1 VVGTAD
7 VVEVAAGLLF
17 TMPGAPMVFAG
28 DEIGMEGLLGEDARR
43 PFPWH
48 RPEAWD
54 RTTLDRYRALAALRR
69 SHHALRRGGMRWVH
83 AAGDVLAYLRES
95 HQERLLVLAARAPN
109 DGVRLP
115 AALLGLTG
123 EAAARYGGS
132 PPLRPDADGVVSLP
146 GDGPMFE
153 VWQLA

>member
-1 VVGTAD
+1 
-7 VVEVAAGLLF
+7 
-17 TMPGAPMVFAG
+17 M
-28 DEIGMEGLLGEDARR
+28 LGEDARR

-54 RTTLDRYRALAALRR
+54 RVTLDRYRALAALRR
-69 SHHALRRGGMRWVH
+69 SHHALRRGGLRWVH
-83 AAGDVLAYLRES
+83 AGGDVLAYLRES
-95 HQERLLVLAARAPN
+95 SLERLLVLAARAPHA
-109 DGVRLP
+109 GLRLP

-123 EAAARYGGS
+123 EAQNEYGGG

-146 GDGPMFE
+146 GDGPAFQ